1 LRGAVRSDRFS
12 WEETIRLASEHLVA
26 PAVHRAAL
34 EADIAATIPA
44 DVVDY
49 FEGVATLNR
58 QRNAAIRDEA
68 IDLGR
73 ILNAAGIVPV
83 FLKGGANLLSNLYAD
98 TATRVMS
105 DLDILVSAAQ
115 AGIAIE
121 ALRDS
126 GFVELS
132 DYQDPRAHHHAPL
145 GRNGAPAM
153 VELHHAVLAYPFGS
167 ILTADEVLESAQRL
181 PIGEEPAVDV
191 AVPTIHHRIVHNIA
205 HAQLMDH
212 GYVYGTF
219 DLRQLLDFVL
229 LCLAA
234 PNETDWLDIESRFR
248 SRAALEFHLLAAARW
263 LHFEAPIVGR
273 PRPTSRFL
281 FARAGWQVDRPRLA
295 KTGERLLRP
304 WLLLACAL
312 SDDALRR
319 RLAGNLVSPAWHRRQ
334 LRMLR
339 GLPPE

>member
-1 LRGAVRSDRFS
+1 LRSATRSNRFS
-12 WEETIRLASEHLVA
+12 WEEVVRLASEHLVA
-26 PAVHRAAL
+26 PALHGATL
-34 EADIAATIPA
+34 EADIAATMPA

-73 ILNAAGIVPV
+73 ILNAAGILPL
-83 FLKGGANLLSNLYAD
+83 FLKGGANLLSGLYAD
-98 TATRVMS
+98 PASRVMS
-105 DLDILVSAAQ
+105 DLDILVSVDQ
-115 AGIAIE
+115 ARIAVE
-121 ALRDS
+121 ALRES

-132 DYQDPRAHHHAPL
+132 DYHDPRAHHHAPL
-145 GRNGAPAM
+145 GRNGTPAM

-167 ILTADEVLESAQRL
+167 ILPADEVLESAQRL
-181 PIGEEPAVDV
+181 RIGEESAVDV

-219 DLRQLLDFVL
+219 DIRQLLDFVL
-229 LCLAA
+229 LCGTV
-234 PNETDWLDIESRFR
+234 PNELDWLDIESRFR
-248 SRAALEFHLLAAARW
+248 SRAALDFHRLAAAHW
-263 LHFEAPIVGR
+263 LHFEAPNIGP
-273 PRPTSRFL
+273 PRPASRLL
-281 FARAGWQVDRPRLA
+281 FARAKWQVDRPRLA
-295 KTGERLLRP
+295 ESGERLLRP
-304 WLLLACAL
+304 WLLLRRAM
-312 SDDALRR
+312 SDDALRQ
-319 RLAGNLVSPAWHRRQ
+319 RLAGNLFDPAWHRRQ